1 MAQAQL
7 DLARASSGTS
17 VIKDGN
23 PTAFEACSISVLL
36 QKSMIPTECEGLT
49 RPFLE
54 LEEKWEMW
62 QDEEGSNVTSV
73 DFSPTTLRM
82 NPDYSLYYVH
92 LTHLFIKGILPFGAL
107 VFLNLGIYRYTDMEV
122 HTEYLV
128 A

>member
-36 QKSMIPTECEGLT
+36 KKSMVPTECEGLA

-54 LEEKWEMW
+54 LEEKWRTKILLRAGIFNGDHAD
-62 QDEEGSNVTSV
+62 QNFFQ
-73 DFSPTTLRM
+73 FSIQLAKPMINT
-82 NPDYSLYYVH
+82 NPN
-92 LTHLFIKGILPFGAL
+92 LFAPRFKNIMTK
-107 VFLNLGIYRYTDMEV
+107 
-122 HTEYLV
+122 
-128 A
+128 